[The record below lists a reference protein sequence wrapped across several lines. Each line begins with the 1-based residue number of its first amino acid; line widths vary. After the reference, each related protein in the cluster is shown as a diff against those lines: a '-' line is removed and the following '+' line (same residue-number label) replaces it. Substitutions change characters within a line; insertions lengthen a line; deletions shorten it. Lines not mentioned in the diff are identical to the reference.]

1 MSTYNKIIHLTR
13 TKEFVPLAFLNS
25 HIDAEAKHI
34 DVQHMSKFTHYTHP
48 TGEITHRSSVCHNA
62 PEVLHK
68 LYTLREDNWVPR
80 DEFMKIF
87 FEKSF
92 YTAMDDSDVEIY
104 SGLVVSERTS
114 FSFIPGVLIIRKYM
128 SDIGAVITL
137 PEEAYRSFK
146 GVEWFTIQDI
156 ASEAVIFVSEQLSSF
171 YVTKLRKVFKEYGG
185 RPKANVNVIER
196 SALYNMF
203 FGANLSELGMT
214 LYDNE
219 FQQSILEKI
228 KSTTPEPETFQAG
241 EDVSNIDRVLD
252 LVFDTNDDNDLESIS
267 DDDLESISDDDE
279 DDVDTI
285 DESVIYNPN
294 NAPLPPVEQVANV
307 LVIRTVV
314 RSHEPV
320 RYLMNDG
327 NWLYSSSGTGTVLE
341 PEQAIEAYQ
350 ECLYPNNFGS
360 WGWVEAGY
368 YVSITEHDDSSS
380 QPTSS
385 GGILQQME
393 ENTEYVTVTDLDFS
407 ATLEYFIDSGAE
419 LPLRDDEQSNNTAN

>member
-1 MSTYNKIIHLTR
+1 
-13 TKEFVPLAFLNS
+13 
-25 HIDAEAKHI
+25 
-34 DVQHMSKFTHYTHP
+34 
-48 TGEITHRSSVCHNA
+48 
-62 PEVLHK
+62 
-68 LYTLREDNWVPR
+68 
-80 DEFMKIF
+80 
-87 FEKSF
+87 
-92 YTAMDDSDVEIY
+92 
-104 SGLVVSERTS
+104 
-114 FSFIPGVLIIRKYM
+114 M

-146 GVEWFTIQDI
+146 GVEGFTMQDI

-252 LVFDTNDDNDLESIS
+252 LIFDTNDDN
-267 DDDLESISDDDE
+267 DLESISDDDE

-327 NWLYSSSGTGTVLE
+327 NWLYSSGETRTVLE

-368 YVSITEHDDSSS
+368 YVSITEHDGPGS
-380 QPTSS
+380 QTAEDLNFNTNSPAFT
-385 GGILQQME
+385 GIAAVPPFPITNE
-393 ENTEYVTVTDLDFS
+393 H
-407 ATLEYFIDSGAE
+407 
-419 LPLRDDEQSNNTAN
+419 SNNTAN

>member
-34 DVQHMSKFTHYTHP
+34 DVQHISKITYYNHP

-68 LYTLREDNWVPR
+68 LYIFREDNWVSR

-92 YTAMDDSDVEIY
+92 YTAMSDSDVEIY

-146 GVEWFTIQDI
+146 GVEGFTIQDI

-267 DDDLESISDDDE
+267 LESISDDDLESISDDDE

-294 NAPLPPVEQVANV
+294 NAPLPSVEQVANV
-307 LVIRTVV
+307 LVIRTVI
-314 RSHEPV
+314 RPHEPV

-327 NWLYSSSGTGTVLE
+327 NWLYSSGGTSTVLE

-368 YVSITEHDDSSS
+368 YVSITEHDGPGS
-380 QPTSS
+380 QTAEDLNFNTNSPAFT
-385 GGILQQME
+385 GIAAVPPFPITNE
-393 ENTEYVTVTDLDFS
+393 H
-407 ATLEYFIDSGAE
+407 
-419 LPLRDDEQSNNTAN
+419 SNNTAN